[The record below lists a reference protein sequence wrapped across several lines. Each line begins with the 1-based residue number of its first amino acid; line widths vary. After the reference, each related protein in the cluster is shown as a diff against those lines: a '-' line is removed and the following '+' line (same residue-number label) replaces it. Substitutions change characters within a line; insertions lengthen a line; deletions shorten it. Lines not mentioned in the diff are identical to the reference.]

1 MTIISDENGILNT
14 FAKEPVMYYAE
25 PPSSQEQRN
34 YLVWGAI
41 AFVIVAASVFTAAM
55 VS

>member
-1 MTIISDENGILNT
+1 MTTISDENGIINN
-14 FAKEPVMYYAE
+14 FAKEPAMYYAE
-25 PPSSQEQRN
+25 APSSQEKRS

-41 AFVIVAASVFTAAM
+41 ALVVVVGSIFTAAF